1 MKREPANTNQS
12 SRRRNRKYPSRE
24 NKVPAMEEGSILP
37 SAARTFS
44 KYQRVFTGLGDLAF
58 ARQFQWTA
66 GKEEPDAVG

>member
-1 MKREPANTNQS
+1 MKRDPANTNQS

-44 KYQRVFTGLGDLAF
+44 EYKNSDSSQTDLGSNAIY
-58 ARQFQWTA
+58 
-66 GKEEPDAVG
+66 